1 MRPATALAALAVVAA
16 VALAAC
22 GGEDDGAD
30 VEGIDA
36 AALLRSAA
44 ERTDQAQSFH
54 FVLEHE
60 KGSTQIVRGLAME
73 RAEGDVAG
81 ADRLSVEINASA
93 GPLNF
98 EIAIIVI
105 GDDAWITNTFTRRW
119 EREQISVSEVFDPVN
134 GVTALMRAA
143 AGAHIAGSDG
153 VGGVSTYRVEATVDS
168 GDVTMFGDPRP
179 GMELRAT
186 VWIGVDD
193 PLVHRIELVGAVTAG
208 EPDDLVRRI
217 TLSRFDEDTE
227 IAPPR

>member
-1 MRPATALAALAVVAA
+1 MRAATALAALALAA
-16 VALAAC
+16 AAALAAC
-22 GGEDDGAD
+22 GDDDGVD
-30 VEGIDA
+30 VEGVAA

-44 ERTDQAQSFH
+44 ERTERAQSFH

-60 KGSTQIVRGLAME
+60 NGSTQIVRGLEME

-81 ADRLSVEINASA
+81 TDRLSVEIKASL

-105 GDDAWITNTFTRRW
+105 GDDAWITNPLTRRW
-119 EREQISVSEVFDPVN
+119 EREQISISEVFDPAS
-134 GVTALMRAA
+134 GVTGLMRAA
-143 AGAHIAGSDG
+143 ADARVAGSDS

-168 GDVTMFGDPRP
+168 GDVTLFGDPRP
-179 GMELRAT
+179 GTELRAT

-193 PLVHRIELVGAVTAG
+193 PLVYRIELVGAVTAG

-217 TLSRFDEDTE
+217 TLSRFDEDIE

>member
-1 MRPATALAALAVVAA
+1 MRPASALAALALAAA

-22 GGEDDGAD
+22 GDDGGGVD

-44 ERTDQAQSFH
+44 ERTERAQSFH

-60 KGSTQIVRGLAME
+60 NGATQIVRGLEME

-81 ADRLSVEINASA
+81 ADRLSVEIKASL
-93 GPLNF
+93 GPLNL
-98 EIAIIVI
+98 ELSIIVI
-105 GDDAWITNTFTRRW
+105 GDDAWITNPLTRRW
-119 EREQISVSEVFDPVN
+119 EREQISISEVFDPAN
-134 GVTALMRAA
+134 GVTGLMRAA
-143 AGAHIAGSDG
+143 AGARVAGSDS

-168 GDVTMFGDPRP
+168 GDVTLFGDPRP
-179 GMELRAT
+179 GTELRAR

-193 PLVHRIELVGAVTAG
+193 PLVYRIELVGAVTAG

-217 TLSRFDEDTE
+217 TLSRFDEDIE
-227 IAPPR
+227 IVPPR